1 MNKQLIITLLI
12 MSFPLT
18 TYALQPQQRG
28 DSGLQTTGLRVERN
42 RMERELGL
50 NEVAKAKVEAIIN
63 EETTKIKALRKNNLS
78 VKHSYTKTH
87 G

>member
-12 MSFPLT
+12 LGFPLT
-18 TYALQPQQRG
+18 TYALQPQLG
-28 DSGLQTTGLRVERN
+28 DSGLHSMNIRIERDQ
-42 RMERELGL
+42 MEKELGL

-63 EETTKIKALRKNNLS
+63 EETMRLKAIRKNNS
-78 VKHSYTKTH
+78 SARHSYTKTN

>member
-12 MSFPLT
+12 LGFPLT
-18 TYALQPQQRG
+18 TYALQPQQE
-28 DSGLQTTGLRVERN
+28 DSGLHATNIRIERDQI
-42 RMERELGL
+42 EKELGL

-63 EETTKIKALRKNNLS
+63 EETMKIKALRKNNPS
-78 VKHSYTKTH
+78 VRHSYTKTH